1 MTLISYANKFYEENM
16 KLSSSASTLIKYN
29 QLKGQTG
36 PTDLYEGGGLEITNK
51 VLEAYRN
58 SYILSSRLSLLWK
71 NGKRRE

>member
-36 PTDLYEGGGLEITNK
+36 PTDLYGGGLGDYK
-51 VLEAYRN
+51 QGLRG
-58 SYILSSRLSLLWK
+58 L
-71 NGKRRE
+71 